1 MVPGQKYR
9 SVTDCG
15 VAMVEW
21 FEWHLDVSRSH
32 LSCIQQLR
40 DYKPTYIRD
49 ITVVTV
55 YTGYR
60 NIRGANRTSA
70 LL

>member
-32 LSCIQQLR
+32 LSCIQ
-40 DYKPTYIRD
+40 
-49 ITVVTV
+49 
-55 YTGYR
+55 
-60 NIRGANRTSA
+60 
-70 LL
+70 